1 MKISWG
7 TGIVTAFALFM
18 GFILFFVFKV
28 QSDSSYDNELVIEDY
43 YKQERVLQALLDKEQ
58 NAANLKNKLQITNT
72 KEAVKIIFPEDF
84 DPKLIQGKVSLYR
97 PSSQSL
103 DFEMPISI
111 STSYLLIPKD
121 GLAGGRWD
129 ISIDWQYKGQQYFNK
144 EMLNL

>member
-1 MKISWG
+1 M
-7 TGIVTAFALFM
+7 
-18 GFILFFVFKV
+18 FKV